1 MPDKTSINDQ
11 VTDSVAELQKMLL
24 ENKEGNMQ
32 AISYQIMAHAAGLA
46 MLNAVYQQQQ
56 MYILQNAV
64 TTATAKAVLESKP
77 DEAVKIVKEFMNEND
92 LLKTFSG
99 LKDFMDDLNKTYED
113 IMKKKPENFGGKKEK
128 ARTSGTGN
136 KRRQGNKS
144 GT

>member
-1 MPDKTSINDQ
+1 MPEKSSINDQ
-11 VTDSVAELQKMLL
+11 VADSVASLQKMLL
-24 ENKEGNMQ
+24 ENKDGNIQ
-32 AISYQIMAHAAGLA
+32 ALSYQIMAHAAGLA

-77 DEAVKIVKEFMNEND
+77 EDAVKIVKEFMNEND

-99 LKDFMDDLNKTYED
+99 LKNFMDDLNTTYED
-113 IMKKKPENFGGKKEK
+113 IINKKPENSAEKKGDDSSSK
-128 ARTSGTGN
+128 TRK
-136 KRRQGNKS
+136 KRSPAKKS